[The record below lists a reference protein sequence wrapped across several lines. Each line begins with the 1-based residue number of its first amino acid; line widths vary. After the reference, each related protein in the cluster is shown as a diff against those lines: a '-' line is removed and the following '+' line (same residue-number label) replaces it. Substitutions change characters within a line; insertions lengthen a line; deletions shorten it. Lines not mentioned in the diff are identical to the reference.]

1 MSSVGIAT
9 LGGYTNYGN
18 RLQNLAL
25 QEAIIS
31 LGHTPVLTIE
41 GLPTRETRA
50 VKTRRLLS
58 TGWSRRHELFDRL
71 KGSSTRVPDIH
82 QVSDA
87 RRSALREF
95 SHAHINSTSYADPN
109 SLYQESSP
117 EEFDHV
123 VLGSDQ
129 VWNPA
134 FTHANPA
141 WFLDFVPPEQRI
153 AYAVSLGVPKLP
165 PYLTKRY
172 RRGLSSFKAISV
184 REHQAATIVEEI
196 IGKRPQ
202 VVLDPTM
209 LIGRDW
215 WEQHMVRPTD
225 LAPENYVA
233 KFMLSAG
240 DSTRTSSVSLSDVHE
255 FATKSDLSLVDLD
268 TYTPPDKVALDPFE
282 FIGVLKHSALVVT
295 DSFHTAVFAILFHRP
310 FLLVSRGSMNSRF
323 DTLLDHVALDGR
335 HLVSKM
341 DIHAALEVD
350 WDSVDTK
357 LAERRSLSWD
367 FLERSL
373 TGE

>member
-1 MSSVGIAT
+1 VSAIGIAT
-9 LGGYTNYGN
+9 LGGHTNYGN
-18 RLQNLAL
+18 RLQNFAL
-25 QEAIIS
+25 QEAIAS
-31 LGHTPVLTIE
+31 LGHSPVLTIE
-41 GLPTRETRA
+41 DLPTRETRQ
-50 VKTRRLLS
+50 VKSRRLLS
-58 TGWSRRHELFDRL
+58 TGLSRRHELLARL
-71 KGSSTRVPDIH
+71 KGSYIRVPDTH

-87 RRSALREF
+87 RRSTLREF
-95 SHAHINSTSYADPN
+95 SSAHINATPYEGSN
-109 SLYQESSP
+109 SWFEESSP
-117 EEFDHV
+117 GGFDHV

-134 FTHANPA
+134 FTHANSA

-153 AYAVSLGVPKLP
+153 AYAASIGVPKIP
-165 PYLTKRY
+165 PYLIRRY
-172 RRGLSSFKAISV
+172 RRGLSSFEAISV
-184 REHQAATIVEEI
+184 REQQAATIVEEI

-215 WEQHMVRPTD
+215 WEQHMVRPAD
-225 LAPENYVA
+225 LAPGSYVA

-240 DSTRTSSVSLSDVHE
+240 DSTHTASVSLGAVHD
-255 FATKSDLSLVDLD
+255 FVTQSDLSLVDLD
-268 TYTPPDKVALDPFE
+268 TYTPPEKVALDPFE

-295 DSFHTAVFAILFHRP
+295 DSFHAAVFAILFHRP

-335 HLVSKM
+335 HLVPKL
-341 DIHAALEVD
+341 DINAALDVD
-350 WDSVDTK
+350 WARVDTK

-373 TGE
+373 RNE

>member
-25 QEAIIS
+25 QEAITT
-31 LGHTPVLTIE
+31 LGHSPVLTIE
-41 GLPTRETRA
+41 GLPTHETRA

-58 TGWSRRHELFDRL
+58 TGLSRRNELLARL
-71 KGSSTRVPDIH
+71 KGSYIRVPDTH

-87 RRSALREF
+87 RRSTLREF
-95 SHAHINSTSYADPN
+95 SSAHINATPYEGSN
-109 SLYQESSP
+109 SWFQESSP
-117 EEFDHV
+117 GGFDHV

-134 FTHANPA
+134 FTHANSA

-153 AYAVSLGVPKLP
+153 AYAASIGVPKIP
-165 PYLTKRY
+165 PYLIRRY

-184 REHQAATIVEEI
+184 REEQAATIVEEI

-225 LAPENYVA
+225 LAPGSYVA
-233 KFMLSAG
+233 KFLLSTG
-240 DSTRTSSVSLSDVHE
+240 DSTHTASVSLCDVHD
-255 FATKSDLSLVDLD
+255 FSTQSDLTVVDLD
-268 TYTPPDKVALDPFE
+268 TYTPPDKHALDPLE

-295 DSFHTAVFAILFHRP
+295 DSFHAAVFAILFHRP

-335 HLVSKM
+335 HLMPKM
-341 DIHAALEVD
+341 DIHTALEVD

-367 FLERSL
+367 FLVRSL
-373 TGE
+373 GSE